1 MDFWVVTTVFL
12 VVLFVGI
19 LLFLEIG
26 RRIGLRRA
34 KDADGPGSAGFG
46 AVEGAVFGLL
56 GLLIAFTFSGAAS
69 RFDARRQL
77 VAEEAN
83 DIGTAYLRIEL
94 LPAQKQPAMRD
105 LFRQYLDTRLAV
117 YQKIPDMPAV
127 NAEIARAEALQKVIW
142 TNAVAAS
149 QQTNTTTASILLL
162 PALNQMIDITTT
174 RSVAAQTH
182 PPTIIFAMLGVLAL
196 ACSLLAG
203 FGMAGRKMRSWTHML
218 SFAAILTF
226 SVYVIL
232 DLEYPR
238 LGFIRVSSAD
248 QVLVDLRQSVK

>member
-1 MDFWVVTTVFL
+1 MGFWAVTPMFL
-12 VVLFVGI
+12 LVLFVGM

-26 RRIGLRRA
+26 RRVGMRRTTE
-34 KDADGPGSAGFG
+34 GPGSAGLA
-46 AVEGAVFGLL
+46 AVEGALFAVL
-56 GLLIAFTFSGAAS
+56 GLLIGFTFSGAAT

-83 DIGTAYLRIEL
+83 AIGTAYLRIEL
-94 LPAQKQPAMRD
+94 LPADKQPAMRD
-105 LFRQYLDTRLAV
+105 LFRQYLDTRLAA
-117 YQKIPDMPAV
+117 YQKIPDVASV
-127 NAEIARAEALQKVIW
+127 KTELARAEALQKEIW

-149 QQTNTTTASILLL
+149 RESNTTAAPMLLL

-174 RSVAAQTH
+174 RNMATLIH
-182 PPTIIFAMLGVLAL
+182 PPTIIFAMLGILAL

-203 FGMAGRKMRSWTHML
+203 YGMAGGKTRSWIHIL

-226 SVYVIL
+226 AVYVIL

-238 LGFIRVSSAD
+238 LGFIRVSAVD
-248 QVLVDLRQSVK
+248 QVLVDLRHSMD

>member
-1 MDFWVVTTVFL
+1 MGFWAVTPIFL
-12 VVLFVGI
+12 LVLFVGM

-26 RRIGLRRA
+26 RRVGMRRT
-34 KDADGPGSAGFG
+34 KDPEGPGSAGLA
-46 AVEGAVFGLL
+46 AVEGALFAVL
-56 GLLIAFTFSGAAS
+56 GLLIGFTFSGAAT

-83 DIGTAYLRIEL
+83 AIGTAYLRIEL
-94 LPAQKQPAMRD
+94 LPAEKQPAMRD
-105 LFRQYLDTRLAV
+105 LFRQYLDTRLAA
-117 YQKIPDMPAV
+117 YQKIPDVASV
-127 NAEIARAEALQKVIW
+127 KTELARAEALQKEIW

-149 QQTNTTTASILLL
+149 RESNTTAAPMLLL

-174 RSVAAQTH
+174 RNMATLIH
-182 PPTIIFAMLGVLAL
+182 PPTIIFAMLGILAL

-203 FGMAGRKMRSWTHML
+203 YGMAGGKTRSWIHIL

-226 SVYVIL
+226 AVYVIL

-238 LGFIRVSSAD
+238 LGFIRVSAVD
-248 QVLVDLRQSVK
+248 QVLVDLRHSMN

>member
-1 MDFWVVTTVFL
+1 MDFWQVTPVFL
-12 VVLFVGI
+12 LVLFAGM

-26 RRIGLRRA
+26 RRVGMRRMQ
-34 KDADGPGSAGFG
+34 DPDGTGGAGFG

-56 GLLIAFTFSGAAS
+56 GLLIAFTFSGAGS

-83 DIGTAYLRIEL
+83 DISTAYLRIEL
-94 LPAQKQPAMRD
+94 LPAEKQPAMRD

-117 YQKIPDMPAV
+117 YQKIPDMTAV
-127 NAEIARAEALQKVIW
+127 QIDLAKGDELQKVIW

-149 QQTNTTTASILLL
+149 RESNTTTASMLLL

-174 RSVAAQTH
+174 RNVAAITH
-182 PPTIIFAMLGVLAL
+182 PPTIIFAMLGGLAL

-203 FGMAGRKMRSWTHML
+203 YGMAGRKTRSWIHML
-218 SFAAILTF
+218 SFAAILT
-226 SVYVIL
+226 SAVYVIL

-238 LGFIRVSSAD
+238 LGLIRVSAVD
-248 QVLVDLRQSVK
+248 QVLVDLRRSMD